1 MSRKYNI
8 RNLDDLHAEVSKLK
22 AEYRLK
28 EEVLIDD
35 SKKYVRQF
43 TPGNLIKRFATPS
56 AFLKADDKYNISS
69 TVLSWALPIF
79 MNRTLFKGSGILTKT
94 LVGLAS
100 GKVGKSLD
108 AEHISGIFNA
118 VKSIFTGSGKKK
130 AVDAR
135 DIDYGIPPDSE
146 TY

>member
-8 RNLDDLHAEVSKLK
+8 RNLDDLHAEVSRLK
-22 AEYRLK
+22 AEYRFK

-79 MNRTLFKGSGILTKT
+79 MNRTLFKGCVDLFFPGEKNGLTFQQGNST
-94 LVGLAS
+94 MCELEF
-100 GKVGKSLD
+100 KSL
-108 AEHISGIFNA
+108 SLCQ
-118 VKSIFTGSGKKK
+118 S
-130 AVDAR
+130 
-135 DIDYGIPPDSE
+135 
-146 TY
+146 

>member
-8 RNLDDLHAEVSKLK
+8 RNLDDLHAEVSRLK
-22 AEYRLK
+22 AEYRFK

-118 VKSIFTGSGKKK
+118 VKSIFTGSGRKKIVGAK
-130 AVDAR
+130 

>member
-8 RNLDDLHAEVSKLK
+8 RNLDDLHAEVSRLK
-22 AEYRLK
+22 AEYRFK

-118 VKSIFTGSGKKK
+118 VKSIFTGSGRKKTVGAK
-130 AVDAR
+130 